1 MAIFQVNVT
10 TGSVTPIYRQIA
22 EQVRLAVA
30 TGVLSPGESMPSVRN
45 LADRLGVHVNTVVKA
60 YAELVR
66 DGVLD
71 SQQGLGFFVAQ
82 KRQIYSRAERLRRLR
97 QALDA
102 FVHEAVFL
110 DFSADEIRKAVDEKL
125 ADLDLPAKIA
135 GEKA

>member
-1 MAIFQVNVT
+1 VAIFQVNVT